1 MEEKVEES
9 EEKKVSRRKLRVR
22 GKRGE
27 RKVEYFPITRAGI
40 ACNSICIDN
49 G

>member
-9 EEKKVSRRKLRVR
+9 EEKKVSRRKLR

-40 ACNSICIDN
+40 VCNSICIDN